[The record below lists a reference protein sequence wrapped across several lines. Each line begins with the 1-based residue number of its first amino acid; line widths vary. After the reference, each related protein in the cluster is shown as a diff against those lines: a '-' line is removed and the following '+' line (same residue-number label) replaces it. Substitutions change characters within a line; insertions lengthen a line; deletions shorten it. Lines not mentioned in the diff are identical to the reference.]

1 MSKGNTK
8 TKKELIESLPDS
20 CFWVNNGPI
29 LSDLKELYSALRG
42 EITVEQFSH
51 HVTSDRND
59 FADWI
64 EIVLNDK
71 RCADMVRKVKKQDTV
86 ADKVKLCLKDYRIK

>member
-1 MSKGNTK
+1 MGKGNS
-8 TKKELIESLPDS
+8 KKELIASLPHN

-42 EITVEQFSH
+42 EITDEQFSH
-51 HVTSDRND
+51 HVNSEKND

-64 EIVLNDK
+64 RDTLHDEK
-71 RCADMVRKVKKQDTV
+71 CANAVKKVKKKDTV
-86 ADKVKLCLKDYRIK
+86 ASKVKTCLKEYK